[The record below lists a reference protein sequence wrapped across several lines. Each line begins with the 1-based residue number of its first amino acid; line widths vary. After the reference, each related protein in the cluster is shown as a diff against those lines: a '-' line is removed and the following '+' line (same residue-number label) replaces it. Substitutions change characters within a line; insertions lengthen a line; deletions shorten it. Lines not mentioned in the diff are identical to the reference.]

1 MTETAK
7 VQDEQETANVKL
19 YARVFRKCF
28 DEAVGIGADK
38 RWNEEKTYET
48 AKVLFDR
55 FWADQAAVRKAAAE
69 GSAVPE

>member
-1 MTETAK
+1 MTEAEKTAE
-7 VQDEQETANVKL
+7 QQETANVKL
-19 YARVFRKCF
+19 YARVFRKCV

-55 FWADQAAVRKAAAE
+55 FWTDQAAVRKAAAE
-69 GSAVPE
+69 GSGVPE